1 MRASSPARS
10 SSAPSWRN
18 EGLEGAWYPLSRDAS
33 VRIAIVGT
41 GYVGL
46 VTGACFADLGHE
58 IACVDVDPEKVDK
71 LRAGQI
77 PFHEQGLDEVVARGL
92 ESGRLR
98 FTTSLA
104 DVMDGAQFA
113 FICVQTPPA
122 NDGSADLSR
131 VEQVASDIAQYIQS
145 YVVIV
150 NKSTVPV
157 GSRDFVEQIIRRRLP
172 SNVEFDVASNP
183 EFLREGTAVFDFMHP
198 DRIVVGTASERAAG
212 LLTELYRPLG
222 APLIVTDPAT
232 AEMIKYASNTF
243 LATKI
248 SFINAMAN
256 ICDAVGADVKEVA
269 LGMGYDARI
278 GFEFLKPG
286 PGFGGSCLPKD
297 SRALIRVALDNGYD
311 FHLLKGVLDVNDE
324 QHRVIVRKVERLLD
338 GVQGKTIAV
347 WGLAF
352 KPNTDDTRDSP
363 AFAVVRLL
371 MDAGAR
377 IRGYDPVVGEGS
389 FASAGIER
397 AAGPIEA
404 AEGAHVVLVLTEW
417 NEFRWV
423 DFTKLHAAMATPVI
437 VDARNLLDPHSLR
450 QMGFTY
456 EGVGR

>member
-1 MRASSPARS
+1 
-10 SSAPSWRN
+10 
-18 EGLEGAWYPLSRDAS
+18 

-46 VTGACFADLGHE
+46 VTGACFADLGH
-58 IACVDVDPEKVDK
+58 AVTCVDVDSEKVSK

-77 PFHEQGLDEVVARGL
+77 PFHEPGLEEVVARGL
-92 ESGRLR
+92 ENSRLR

-104 DVMDGAQFA
+104 EAMNGAEFA

-122 NDGSADLSR
+122 EDGSADLSSVER
-131 VEQVASDIAQYIQS
+131 VAGDLAQHINQ

-150 NKSTVPV
+150 TKSTVPV

-172 SNVEFDVASNP
+172 SNAEFDVASNP

-198 DRIVVGTASERAAG
+198 DRVVIGTTSEIAAG

-232 AEMIKYASNTF
+232 SEMIKYASNTF

-248 SFINAMAN
+248 SFINAIAN

-269 LGMGYDARI
+269 LGMGYDGRI

-297 SRALIRVALDNGYD
+297 SRALIKVASDHGYD
-311 FHLLKGVLDVNDE
+311 FQLLRGVLDVNDE
-324 QHRVIVRKVERLLD
+324 QHRVIVRKVERLVD
-338 GVQGKTIAV
+338 GVRDRTIAV

-363 AFAVVRLL
+363 AFAVVELL
-371 MDAGAR
+371 QDGGAR
-377 IRGYDPVVGEGS
+377 IRGYDPVVGEQT
-389 FASAGIER
+389 FATAGIDR

-404 AEGAHVVLVLTEW
+404 AEGADAVLVLTEW

-423 DFTKLHAAMATPVI
+423 DFARLRSVMKTPVI
-437 VDARNLLDPHSLR
+437 VDARNLLDSHTLR

>member
-1 MRASSPARS
+1 
-10 SSAPSWRN
+10 
-18 EGLEGAWYPLSRDAS
+18 
-33 VRIAIVGT
+33 VRIAVIGT

-58 IACVDVDPEKVDK
+58 VACVDIDPEKVAK

-77 PFHEQGLDEVVARGL
+77 PFHEPGLDEVVARGL
-92 ESGRLR
+92 ESNRLR
-98 FTTSLA
+98 FTTSLE
-104 DVMDGAQFA
+104 DVMKGAQFA

-122 NDGSADLSR
+122 SDGSADLSS
-131 VEQVASDIAQYIQS
+131 VETVASDMAQHIEG

-157 GSRDFVEQIIRRRLP
+157 GSRDFVERIIRRRLP
-172 SNVEFDVASNP
+172 ANVEFDVASNP

-198 DRIVVGTASERAAG
+198 DRVVIGTASERAAG

-248 SFINAMAN
+248 SFINAIAN

-297 SRALIRVALDNGYD
+297 SRALIRVAEENGYD
-311 FHLLKGVLDVNDE
+311 FHLLRGVLDVNDE
-324 QHRVIVRKVERLLD
+324 QHRVIARKVERVTD
-338 GVQGKTIAV
+338 GVAGKIIAV

-363 AFAVVRLL
+363 AFAVVKLL
-371 MDAGAR
+371 LEKGAR
-377 IRGYDPVVGEGS
+377 IRGYDPVVGERN
-389 FASAGIER
+389 FADAGVER
-397 AAGPIEA
+397 ASDPIAA
-404 AEGAHVVLVLTEW
+404 AEGAAALLVLTEW

-423 DFTKLHAAMATPVI
+423 DFARLHEVMVAPVI
-437 VDARNLLDPHSLR
+437 IDARNLLDPHSLR
-450 QMGFTY
+450 QMGFIY

>member
-1 MRASSPARS
+1 M
-10 SSAPSWRN
+10 
-18 EGLEGAWYPLSRDAS
+18 
-33 VRIAIVGT
+33 RIAIVGT

-46 VTGACFADLGHE
+46 VTGACFADLGHDVG
-58 IACVDVDPEKVDK
+58 CVDVDHEKVEK

-77 PFHEQGLDEVVARGL
+77 PFHESGLDEVVGRGL

-98 FTTSLA
+98 FSTSLA

-113 FICVQTPPA
+113 FICVQTPPSD
-122 NDGSADLSR
+122 DGSADLSR
-131 VEQVASDIAQYIQS
+131 VEQVASDIAQHIRS

-172 SNVEFDVASNP
+172 GNVEFDVASNP

-198 DRIVVGTASERAAG
+198 DRIVIGTASERAAG
-212 LLTELYRPLG
+212 ALTELYRPLG

-248 SFINAMAN
+248 SFINAIAN

-297 SRALIRVALDNGYD
+297 SRALIRVAHDNGYD
-311 FHLLKGVLDVNDE
+311 FHLLKGVLEVNDE
-324 QHRVIVRKVERLLD
+324 QHRVIARKVERLVD
-338 GVQGKTIAV
+338 GVAGKTIAV
-347 WGLAF
+347 WGMAF

-371 MDAGAR
+371 LEGGAR
-377 IRGYDPVVGEGS
+377 IRGYDPVVGEAS
-389 FASAGIER
+389 FARAGIER
-397 AAGPIEA
+397 APGPIEA
-404 AEGAHVVLVLTEW
+404 ADGAHAVLVLTEW

-423 DFTKLHAAMATPVI
+423 DFAKLHATMATPVI
-437 VDARNLLDPHSLR
+437 IDARNLLDSHTLR

>member
-1 MRASSPARS
+1 M
-10 SSAPSWRN
+10 
-18 EGLEGAWYPLSRDAS
+18 
-33 VRIAIVGT
+33 
-41 GYVGL
+41 
-46 VTGACFADLGHE
+46 
-58 IACVDVDPEKVDK
+58 
-71 LRAGQI
+71 
-77 PFHEQGLDEVVARGL
+77 
-92 ESGRLR
+92 
-98 FTTSLA
+98 
-104 DVMDGAQFA
+104 
-113 FICVQTPPA
+113 
-122 NDGSADLSR
+122 
-131 VEQVASDIAQYIQS
+131 
-145 YVVIV
+145 
-150 NKSTVPV
+150 
-157 GSRDFVEQIIRRRLP
+157 
-172 SNVEFDVASNP
+172 
-183 EFLREGTAVFDFMHP
+183 
-198 DRIVVGTASERAAG
+198 
-212 LLTELYRPLG
+212 
-222 APLIVTDPAT
+222 TDPAT
-232 AEMIKYASNTF
+232 AEVSKYASNTF

-248 SFINAMAN
+248 SFINAIAN

>member
-1 MRASSPARS
+1 ME
-10 SSAPSWRN
+10 PSWRD
-18 EGLEGAWYPLSRDAS
+18 GRHKGPLCPCYPLTRDRP

-58 IACVDVDPEKVDK
+58 VACVDVDPEKVEK

-77 PFHEQGLDEVVARGL
+77 PFHETGLDEVVARGL

-104 DVMDGAQFA
+104 EVMQGALFA

-122 NDGSADLSR
+122 DDGSADLSR
-131 VEQVASDIAQYIQS
+131 VERVASDIAEYIQA

-172 SNVEFDVASNP
+172 PNVEFDVASNP

-198 DRIVVGTASERAAG
+198 ERVVVGTASERAAG

-248 SFINAMAN
+248 SFINAIAN
-256 ICDAVGADVKEVA
+256 ICDGVGADVKEVA

-297 SRALIRVALDNGYD
+297 SRALIRVAEENGYD

-324 QHRVIVRKVERLLD
+324 QHRVIARKVERLID
-338 GVQGKTIAV
+338 GVRGKTIAV
-347 WGLAF
+347 WGIAF

-363 AFAVVRLL
+363 AFAVVQLL
-371 MDAGAR
+371 VDAGAR
-377 IRGYDPVVGEGS
+377 IRGYDPVVGEKI
-389 FASAGIER
+389 FAAAGIER
-397 AAGPIEA
+397 ASGPIEA
-404 AEGAHVVLVLTEW
+404 ADGADAVLLLTDW

-423 DFTKLHAAMATPVI
+423 DFTQLHAVMANPVI